1 MVKRRVVKNQTER
14 MSRETKKKIIEER
27 QIKDIL
33 FQDDLKGK
41 VIFYNEDEIQKDG
54 TFDLIYYY
62 VDKKTDPKDPET
74 IIWRDKFSSRKAREN
89 SIKEFKKRRQRA

>member
-1 MVKRRVVKNQTER
+1 MVKRINTQTEER

-41 VIFYNEDEIQKDG
+41 IIFYNEDEIQTDG
-54 TFDLIYYY
+54 TFDLVYYY
-62 VDKKTDPKDPET
+62 IDKKTDPKDPET
-74 IIWRDKFSSRKAREN
+74 IIWRDKYSSRKTREN
-89 SIKEFKKRRQRA
+89 SIEEFKRRRQRA

>member
-1 MVKRRVVKNQTER
+1 MVKRMNTQTEER

-41 VIFYNEDEIQKDG
+41 IIFYNEDEIQTDG
-54 TFDLIYYY
+54 TFDLVYYY
-62 VDKKTDPKDPET
+62 IDKKTDPKDPET
-74 IIWRDKFSSRKAREN
+74 IIWRDKYSSRKTREN
-89 SIKEFKKRRQRA
+89 SIEEFKKRRQRA

>member
-1 MVKRRVVKNQTER
+1 MVKRMNTQTEER

-41 VIFYNEDEIQKDG
+41 IIFYNEDEIQTDG
-54 TFDLIYYY
+54 TFDLVYYY
-62 VDKKTDPKDPET
+62 IDKKTDPKDPET
-74 IIWRDKFSSRKAREN
+74 IIWRDKYSSRKTREN
-89 SIKEFKKRRQRA
+89 SIEEFKRRRQRA

>member
-1 MVKRRVVKNQTER
+1 MVKRMNTQTEER

-41 VIFYNEDEIQKDG
+41 IIFYDEDEIQTDG
-54 TFDLIYYY
+54 TFDLVYYY
-62 VDKKTDPKDPET
+62 IDKKTDPQDPET
-74 IIWRDKFSSRKAREN
+74 IIWRDKYSSRKTREN
-89 SIKEFKKRRQRA
+89 SIEEFKRIRQRA

>member
-1 MVKRRVVKNQTER
+1 MVKRINTQTEER

-41 VIFYNEDEIQKDG
+41 IIFYNEDEIQTDG
-54 TFDLIYYY
+54 TFDLVYYY
-62 VDKKTDPKDPET
+62 IDKKTDPKDPET
-74 IIWRDKFSSRKAREN
+74 IIWRDKYSSRKIREN
-89 SIKEFKKRRQRA
+89 SIEEFKRRRQRA

>member
-1 MVKRRVVKNQTER
+1 MVKRMNTQTEER

-41 VIFYNEDEIQKDG
+41 IIFYDEDEIQTDG
-54 TFDLIYYY
+54 TFDLVYYY
-62 VDKKTDPKDPET
+62 IDKKTDPKDPET
-74 IIWRDKFSSRKAREN
+74 IIWRDKYSSRKTREN
-89 SIKEFKKRRQRA
+89 SIEEFKRRRQRA